1 MLNNISDFWL
11 LFIFSILAIILSYLL
26 GLQVGYK
33 RGHADG
39 LVERV
44 KSILIKKY
52 GPNPLDAICPV
63 KDYND
68 EEDSDANI

>member
-1 MLNNISDFWL
+1 MFDNISDFWL

-39 LVERV
+39 LAERV
-44 KSILIKKY
+44 IITLNKKY
-52 GPNPLDAICPV
+52 GLNPLDTICPV

-68 EEDSDANI
+68 EEDSDADI